1 MTVGKIIAKTT
12 ARRTTITANL
22 YSRGVAENRSSIEG
36 LSLFCA
42 VVVFFFFFSFAVLT
56 FFFGSSSD
64 MVSAKEKSED
74 HVKGAL
80 TIDIDFVITEDV
92 GLRLD
97 ALNGFPGPYCKPML
111 ETIGVKGLA
120 NLVLKYDEENGER
133 NATATCTLAVLE
145 TSVAFKYPLFVE
157 KCVHVFEGAIAG
169 KIVEPRGNVQHGK
182 ASWNAC
188 FEVASNDETDGA
200 TFGELSYEQQ
210 SRISHRKKAIENF
223 LDSHLILGRLS

>member
-1 MTVGKIIAKTT
+1 
-12 ARRTTITANL
+12 
-22 YSRGVAENRSSIEG
+22 
-36 LSLFCA
+36 
-42 VVVFFFFFSFAVLT
+42 
-56 FFFGSSSD
+56 
-64 MVSAKEKSED
+64 VSAYES
-74 HVKGAL
+74 VKYTGAL

-111 ETIGVKGLA
+111 ETIGVEGLA
-120 NLVLKYDEENGER
+120 NLVLKYDEEKGER
-133 NATATCTLAVLE
+133 NAMATCTLAVLE

-169 KIVEPRGNVQHGK
+169 KIVEPRGSVQHGK

-188 FEVASNDETDGA
+188 FEVAANDETDGA

-210 SRISHRKKAIENF
+210 SKVSHRKKAIEGF
-223 LDSHLILGRLS
+223 LNSPLILGRLS